1 MAGAEIAPQA
11 VKAVP
16 AIRRGETVTIVSRQG
31 GMEVSSS
38 GTALSDAE
46 LGGRVRIRNES
57 SQRVVEGTVTD
68 QHRVEIGR

>member
-11 VKAVP
+11 VKTVP

-38 GTALSDAE
+38 GIALSDAE

-68 QHRVEIGR
+68 QRRVEIGR